1 MTEFTSLVGFVTN
14 FDSLICIKMAEVV
27 LGSGWGLQ
35 RRERDE

>member
-27 LGSGWGLQ
+27 LGSGWGIQ
-35 RRERDE
+35 GRERDE